1 MKTKLATKHTYTVT
15 LNGKVIETRK
25 SDNLYTHVVAA
36 IWSDGEANVWSFHS
50 SQALAAKT
58 LQTRLKLVG
67 AKGRAVDPNV
77 TITGFRVLP
86 VDNEP
91 EADKVQGLARMN
103 PPGLRG

>member
-1 MKTKLATKHTYTVT
+1 M
-15 LNGKVIETRK
+15 
-25 SDNLYTHVVAA
+25 
-36 IWSDGEANVWSFHS
+36 
-50 SQALAAKT
+50 
-58 LQTRLKLVG
+58 G

-91 EADKVQGLARMN
+91 EADKVQGLARLN